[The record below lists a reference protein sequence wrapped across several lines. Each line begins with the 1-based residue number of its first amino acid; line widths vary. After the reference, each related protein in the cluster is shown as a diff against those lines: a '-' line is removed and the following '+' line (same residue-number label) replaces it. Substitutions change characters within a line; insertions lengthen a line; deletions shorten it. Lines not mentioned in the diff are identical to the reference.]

1 MPVSRSDTPV
11 VSVSI
16 VTHNSADVIG
26 TLLNSLFEHTAAKM
40 DVYVIDNGSTDDTVA
55 RVQADF
61 PTVTVVTQ
69 DNWGFGAGHNAVLD
83 RLTSAYH
90 AVVNPDIVLYED
102 SLSVLCAYL
111 DEHADVV
118 MATPLILN
126 PDGTRQDVPR
136 RTPKWRYLASRKL
149 ERLGGPFCR
158 WRDEYTM
165 RTESFDAPLDV
176 TFCTGC
182 FFVIRTELY
191 RTLGG
196 FDEQFFLYC
205 EDADLTRRALA
216 HGRAVCLPQTG
227 VIHGWER
234 GSAHNRRLLRIH
246 LSSLRKYF
254 RKWRK
259 G

>member
-1 MPVSRSDTPV
+1 MSDKPA

-16 VTHNSADVIG
+16 VTHNSAAVIG
-26 TLLNSLFEHTAAKM
+26 TLLSSLFEHTAAPLS
-40 DVYVIDNGSTDDTVA
+40 VFVVDNGSTDDTVA
-55 RVQADF
+55 RVRASF
-61 PTVTVVTQ
+61 PDVTVLTQ
-69 DNWGFGAGHNAVLD
+69 DNRGFGAGHNAALPH
-83 RLTSAYH
+83 LTSTYH
-90 AVVNPDIVLYED
+90 AVVNPDIVLRED
-102 SLSVLCAYL
+102 TLSVLCAYL
-111 DEHADVV
+111 DAHADVV

-126 PDGTRQDVPR
+126 PDGSRQDVPR
-136 RTPKWRYLASRKL
+136 RTPKRRYLLSRKL
-149 ERLGGPFCR
+149 ERFGGPFRR

-165 RTESFDAPLDV
+165 RTASFDAPLDV

-191 RTLGG
+191 KELGG
-196 FDEQFFLYC
+196 FDERFFLYC

-234 GSAHNRRLLRIH
+234 GSAHNLRLLRIH

>member
-1 MPVSRSDTPV
+1 MPD

-16 VTHNSADVIG
+16 VTHNSAAVIG
-26 TLLNSLFEHTAAKM
+26 DLLHSLFEHTALPLS
-40 DVYVIDNGSTDDTVA
+40 VFVVDNGSTDDTVA
-55 RVQADF
+55 RVRASF
-61 PTVTVVTQ
+61 PDVTVLTQ
-69 DNWGFGAGHNAVLD
+69 DNRGFGAGHNAVLPQ
-83 RLTSAYH
+83 LSSTYH
-90 AVVNPDIVLYED
+90 AVINPDIQLRED
-102 SLSVLCAYL
+102 TLSVLCAYL
-111 DEHADVV
+111 DEHADVAMV
-118 MATPLILN
+118 TPLILN
-126 PDGTRQDVPR
+126 PDGSRQDVPR
-136 RTPKWRYLASRKL
+136 RAPKRRYLLSRKL
-149 ERLGGPFCR
+149 ERLGGPFRR

-165 RTESFDAPLDV
+165 RTEPFDAPTDV

-182 FFVIRTELY
+182 FFVIRTDVFK
-191 RTLGG
+191 TLGG

-234 GSAHNRRLLRIH
+234 GSAHNLHLLRIH
-246 LSSLRKYF
+246 LSSFHKLF